1 MVQHRVSARP
11 DHLGTPLDTTKRST
25 TMHTS
30 HLRTSAR
37 LAVVPAALVGA
48 LALAGA
54 ASAHVTVTPS
64 ETAAGA
70 YTVVTVSVPHG
81 CDGSATTKIAIKT
94 PEDIVEVTPTRNPFY
109 DVEKVTTKLDQ
120 PLTAEDGDEITQR
133 TSEVVYTAKTPLPDG
148 QRDTF
153 ELSLQIPEDDAGK
166 TLVFPA
172 IQTCEKGETAWT
184 EVPAAGQTEDDLDH
198 PAPAFE
204 VTAATTGD
212 HAAAAADTTTS
223 ASASDDDEGED
234 GNGVAIAGLVAG
246 LLGLALGAVAL
257 VRTRGRGRA

>member
-1 MVQHRVSARP
+1 MN
-11 DHLGTPLDTTKRST
+11 
-25 TMHTS
+25 TS
-30 HLRTSAR
+30 LLRTGAR

-81 CDGSATTKIAIKT
+81 CDGSPTTKVAIGM
-94 PEDIVEVTPTRNPFY
+94 PDGIYSVTPTRNPFY
-109 DVEKVTTKLDQ
+109 DVEKVTEKLDQ
-120 PLTAEDGDEITQR
+120 PVQDAHGNELTERVSQ
-133 TSEVVYTAKTPLPDG
+133 VVYTAETPLPDG

-153 ELSLQIPEDDAGK
+153 ELSLQIPEDAAGK
-166 TLVFPA
+166 TLTFPA
-172 IQTCEKGETAWT
+172 IQTCEKGETAWS
-184 EVPAAGQTEDDLDH
+184 EVPASGQSEDDLEH

-204 VTAATTGD
+204 VTAADTD
-212 HAAAAADTTTS
+212 IHAS
-223 ASASDDDEGED
+223 ASADTSDDDGSDDD
-234 GNGVAIAGLVAG
+234 GSGVAIAGLVVG

-257 VRTRGRGRA
+257 VRTRGRGQA